1 MRRLPGFTLIEIVL
15 AIFILMLLLLLAVPS
30 LTGVLADRR
39 LRRKLDSF
47 NALVNQA
54 HERSVAERRPYLLVI
69 DSKAILLRPEILTKD
84 DDPAPVAEL
93 PLADR
98 ESITLG
104 LPAALKKDPPP
115 EWVFWPSG
123 ACEPAEVQFSG
134 REGVWTVDYSPLNA
148 RPEVLNYA
156 PR

>member
-15 AIFILMLLLLLAVPS
+15 VVFILMMLLLLAVPS

-39 LRRKLDSF
+39 LRHKLDTF
-47 NALVNQA
+47 NGMVNQA
-54 HERSVAERRPYLLVI
+54 HEHSVAERRPYLLVI
-69 DSKAILLRPEILTKD
+69 DKKSILLRPEVLTKD

-93 PLADR
+93 PLTDR
-98 ESITLG
+98 ESVKLS
-104 LPAALKKDPPP
+104 LPAALKKNPPP

-123 ACEPAEVQFSG
+123 ACEPAEVQFLG
-134 REGVWTVDYSPLNA
+134 REGAWTVNYSPLNA
-148 RPEVLNYA
+148 RPEVLSYV